1 MICPMEWKFKNFARA
16 RKNKIKGARNMTQ
29 TRKIFQ
35 TSKPGNPTFTR
46 GDMLAV
52 AFVVVVLYIG
62 ARLALN
68 APRVIQGPEISLAP
82 SALPWY
88 TLLSVGR
95 MLVAYILSLVFT
107 LIYGRAAAYNRSA
120 EKLLMPLLDVLQS
133 VPILS
138 FLPVVLL
145 SLSAIMP
152 ETTAAELASIVLIFT
167 SQVWNLT
174 FGWYQSLTTIP
185 KELREASAI
194 FRLNTWFKFKKLELP
209 FGMISLIWNSMM
221 SWAGGW
227 FFLMAAEAFTV
238 GSRDFRLPGL
248 GTYLHEAA
256 NQNNFGAIGWGL
268 AALVLTVVILDQF
281 VWRPLIAWSDRF
293 KLEMTESD
301 DQPTSWFYDWMSD
314 SQLLRK
320 VGNLFRPLSTAFDR
334 FQLQRF
340 PMRSDLPVKS
350 SNKRWGMNV
359 FITILVLAILY
370 GLFQAGQMLFVISL
384 GEWGQI
390 GWGVLV
396 TLLRVTIAL
405 LIAMA
410 WTIPLGVMIGT
421 NARLSRIL
429 QPLVQVTASVPATAL
444 FPILLL
450 IFINLP
456 GGLNVAAILLMLMGS
471 QWYLLFNIIAGA
483 SAIPQDL
490 IYTSQMMQLKGWRYW
505 KTLVLPAI
513 FPYLITGAITASG
526 GAWNASIVA
535 EYQNFGGQTLTLT
548 GIGAQ
553 ITKATADGN
562 FPLLLAATIAMVV
575 TVILVNRLV
584 WQRLYRLA
592 EEKYR
597 ME

>member
-1 MICPMEWKFKNFARA
+1 
-16 RKNKIKGARNMTQ
+16 MTQ
-29 TRKIFQ
+29 NRKIFQ
-35 TSKPGNPTFTR
+35 TSQPGSRVFTW
-46 GDMLAV
+46 GDLLAI
-52 AFVVVVLYIG
+52 AFVVVLLYLG
-62 ARLALN
+62 VRLALN
-68 APRVIQGPEISLAP
+68 APSVIQGPDISLDP

-95 MLVAYILSLVFT
+95 MLIAYILSMVFT
-107 LIYGRAAAYNRSA
+107 LVYGRVAAYNRSA

-174 FGWYQSLTTIP
+174 FAWYQSLTTIP
-185 KELREASAI
+185 KELREASSI
-194 FRLNTWFKFKKLELP
+194 FRLNTWLKFKKLELP
-209 FGMISLIWNSMM
+209 FGMISLVWNSMM

-268 AALVLTVVILDQF
+268 SALILTVVMLDQF

-301 DQPTSWFYDWMSD
+301 DQPTSWFYDLMSN
-314 SQLLRK
+314 SQLVRK
-320 VGNLFRPLSTAFDR
+320 VGKLFHPLNEAFDR

-340 PMRSDLPVKS
+340 PMRSELQAPAS
-350 SNKRWGMNV
+350 SSRWRMIIFV
-359 FITILVLAILY
+359 TIIVLAILY
-370 GLFQAGQMLFVISL
+370 GLAQAGQMLFMISL
-384 GEWGQI
+384 AEWLQI

-396 TLLRVTIAL
+396 TLLRVVIAL
-405 LIAMA
+405 VIALA

-421 NARLSRIL
+421 SPRFSRIL
-429 QPLVQVTASVPATAL
+429 QPIVQVTASVPATAL
-444 FPILLL
+444 FPVVLLL
-450 IFINLP
+450 FVNLP
-456 GGLNVAAILLMLMGS
+456 GGLNVAAILLMLMGT

-490 IYTSQMMQLKGWRYW
+490 KYTSQLMQLKGWQYW
-505 KTLVLPAI
+505 RTLILPAI

-535 EYQNFGGQTLTLT
+535 EYQNFGGQTLSVT
-548 GIGAQ
+548 GIGSLIA
-553 ITKATADGN
+553 KATAVGN
-562 FPLLLAATIAMVV
+562 FPLLLAATLAMVL
-575 TVILVNRLV
+575 TVILLNRLV